1 MSEHH
6 FETHRPVDLYVELGK
21 GRLSVRAQE
30 TSETEV
36 VITGREADQVE
47 VHQDGDQISVIAP
60 KLRSGVFGGDRD
72 RLDVTVTLPNGSNL
86 ATRTGSADVTVEGE
100 IGSGRVKTGSGDLS
114 VELLTGPSEISTGS
128 GDVRVDESRAELR
141 IKSGSGDVDVARA
154 AGSLAASTGSGDV
167 EIGSAGGAVVVK
179 TGSGDLD
186 IAVARDDVSFMT
198 GSGDMHVRR
207 THRGRITIKGASS
220 DVQLGIPAGT
230 PVWTDISTVSG
241 SIHSD
246 LNGAGQPEEGADH
259 VEVRAKTVSGDIV
272 LTEV

>member
-1 MSEHH
+1 MPTHQ

-21 GRLSVRAQE
+21 GNLTVRATE
-30 TSETEV
+30 TTGTEV
-36 VITGREADQVE
+36 VLTGRDADQVE